1 MLKNL
6 SRDIK
11 IAIMRFLDKAPSVSY
26 PLDIYPSIYVLVNNR
41 DLMRNYGFD
50 DKIINHS
57 FKYINNRIRQF
68 RIIQILCQYMIKNIS
83 VTHWLNTVLLKFLNM
98 HMRMV
103 CHWNKHTLL
112 RAAGYGHLD
121 YLRYAH

>member
-11 IAIMRFLDKAPSVSY
+11 IAIMRFLDKASIRVLSS
-26 PLDIYPSIYVLVNNR
+26 IYPSIYVLVNNR

-57 FKYINNRIRQF
+57 FKYL
-68 RIIQILCQYMIKNIS
+68 IIESDNLELFKFYAVYDKEHISYTLAEYGAIKILKYAHENG
-83 VTHWLNTVLLKFLNM
+83 
-98 HMRMV
+98 
-103 CHWNKHTLL
+103 CHWNKHTCV